1 MFFSSKKSFRGI
13 IAAAVCLC
21 AMTVSAFASDIAAI
35 APVSAPAAEGTV
47 LSAQQVDT
55 AAQAQAESEAERA
68 AAAQAAAEA
77 ARRAL
82 LTYQPVYG
90 GMVRFSTAKSASEVI
105 TFNGRALGNYKLTF
119 YCPCEQCSGHWGGS
133 TSSGAR
139 ATEGRTI
146 AVDPRKIPIGSRVFI
161 EGYGDFIAEDV
172 GGAIKGN
179 RIDVFVNAHGRAQQ
193 LGVQHANVYIMN

>member
-1 MFFSSKKSFRGI
+1 MFFSSKKSIRGI
-13 IAAAVCLC
+13 IAATVCAC
-21 AMTVSAFASDIAAI
+21 AMTISAFAADIAAI
-35 APVSAPAAEGTV
+35 APVGASAAEGTV
-47 LSAQQVDT
+47 LSAQQVDA
-55 AAQAQAESEAERA
+55 AAQAQAQAEAERA

-90 GMVRFSTAKSASEVI
+90 GTVRFSTAKSTSEVI

-119 YCPCEQCSGHWGGS
+119 YCPCEECSGHWGGS

-146 AVDPRKIPIGSRVFI
+146 AVDPRKIPIGSRIFI

-179 RIDVFVNAHGRAQQ
+179 RIDVFVNAHSRAQQ